1 MEAVMA
7 DRKLRHWIRIAI
19 DKWTDVAALIGGL
32 LSIALIAGVVMTGL
46 HERQLPLRSGGLSGS
61 QQTQP

>member
-1 MEAVMA
+1 MT
-7 DRKLRHWIRIAI
+7 DGKLRHWIRTAI

-32 LSIALIAGVVMTGL
+32 LGIVLIAGVVMTGL
-46 HERQLPLRSGGLSGS
+46 HERQLPLRSGGISGS